1 MELPRQLCDGADK
14 PRRGAVHGVRDHR
27 EAALAHCLEIAPA
40 GTLRQHGE
48 IAGFRLRVCRG
59 EDEHFRL
66 QVYYLFQTDLRPI
79 LRSIN
84 YGNGPRAAQRVGNE
98 RVLADRN
105 ERIGPHDKQ
114 HPAPRKLPNPALD
127 LCQAPAQLLRKR
139 LSRLANSQHLGQTRR
154 GGDYVVH
161 RVRICGVGR
170 NVQIIERAN
179 RLVTIEAL
187 GHEYEIR
194 SQRRDLFE
202 IGINRAAHFSL
213 FLRLRRI
220 VAIISVPYQ
229 AVLRAER
236 IEGFR
241 EAGCERNDAAHRL
254 GNAHV
259 APGFV
264 REFHKSCGS
273 RLWRRK
279 RCCLSRPNVRISSCP
294 RTLLAELRELNL
306 SLCRNSQEK
315 RDGHCRAGRSRALRS
330 PAKHHDHSP
339 WPDNKKPHENPW
351 GHAPRSLS
359 RRTYPPA
366 AREGSLAYGFC
377 SRSQWRDRGRFAR
390 PSPLPGPAK
399 SRFERAK
406 KLTACGVSRF
416 LRPGRFCREAR
427 PVPTLSG

>member
-1 MELPRQLCDGADK
+1 MELPRQLLDADDE
-14 PRRGAVHGVRDHR
+14 PRRGAVHGVRDHH

-40 GTLRQHGE
+40 GTLRQRGE
-48 IAGFRLRVCRG
+48 IAGLRLRVCRG
-59 EDEHFRL
+59 EDERFRL

-98 RVLADRN
+98 RVPPDRN

-127 LCQAPAQLLRKR
+127 LCQTLTQLLCKR
-139 LSRLANSQHLGQTRR
+139 LSRLANSQHLGETRSR
-154 GGDYVVH
+154 GDYVVH
-161 RVRICGVGR
+161 RVGICGVGR

-202 IGINRAAHFSL
+202 IGINRAAHFRL

-241 EAGCERNDAAHRL
+241 EAGCERHDAADRL

-264 REFHKSCGS
+264 RDFCKSCGS
-273 RLWRRK
+273 RLRMRK
-279 RCCLSRPNVRISSCP
+279 RCCLSRPNVRISICP
-294 RTLLAELRELNL
+294 RTLLSGALQWNL
-306 SLCRNSQEK
+306 SVCRSGQEK
-315 RDGHCRAGRSRALRS
+315 RAGHRRAGRSHASRS
-330 PAKHHDHSP
+330 SAKHHDLP
-339 WPDNKKPHENPW
+339 PGPDNKKPHENPW

-359 RRTYPPA
+359 RRTFPPA
-366 AREGSLAYGFC
+366 AREGSLAYGFY
-377 SRSQWRDRGRFAR
+377 SRSQWRDRGRSGEGR
-390 PSPLPGPAK
+390 GGEEGR
-399 SRFERAK
+399 SRWGADHLK
-406 KLTACGVSRF
+406 KKNKENGCRWESKKEYGCSVS
-416 LRPGRFCREAR
+416 
-427 PVPTLSG
+427 T